1 MLNGDRLVLVSRKDC
16 DTIAGKGE
24 YPATSKEAV
33 LCRLTR
39 GGSAQRGGSWWGVP
53 GPRNMKGRNV
63 TGNTKFFLHVDA
75 VVLQ

>member
-33 LCRLTR
+33 LCRLTHR
-39 GGSAQRGGSWWGVP
+39 GGVPKGAVP
-53 GPRNMKGRNV
+53 GGACLVPEI
-63 TGNTKFFLHVDA
+63 
-75 VVLQ
+75 